1 MDMQMASFTHSLPAE
16 ILAPCAEYQV
26 ETRRYSA
33 QLHSSRGWASV
44 RRSHRRAFDLA
55 VRWIHL

>member
-1 MDMQMASFTHSLPAE
+1 MASFTHSLPAE